1 MQARGNSSA
10 LNRVV
15 VGARCNAMLSV
26 LQHRSY
32 YHWTVLEW
40 KCSKCYHM
48 DGEGACVECTSVGGS
63 QSQRKS
69 RTKWTALNG
78 MTACSYVRMF
88 VCSYV
93 RMFACLFDRLEVRG
107 DVGDA
112 DADSDANNDADAVC
126 MLPAFMHTHVDA
138 DGDAELMVL
147 TLTLTLM
154 LM

>member
-1 MQARGNSSA
+1 MEVQQVLSYGR
-10 LNRVV
+10 R
-15 VGARCNAMLSV
+15 RCVCGVHECWGKSV
-26 LQHRSY
+26 TAEESY
-32 YHWTVLEW
+32 EV
-40 KCSKCYHM
+40 
-48 DGEGACVECTSVGGS
+48 DCVEWDDS
-63 QSQRKS
+63 
-69 RTKWTALNG
+69 
-78 MTACSYVRMF
+78 MF

-138 DGDAELMVL
+138 DADAELMLL
-147 TLTLTLM
+147 TLTLKLM